1 VKIIKNPL
9 FRSGTKNQVSSVMDY
24 INADAPSAKLKQN
37 HPHELTPKSWTPC
50 PTKGV
55 LFYEQVQQ
63 AVQAKGS

>member
-1 VKIIKNPL
+1 MKNSPRVVGEL
-9 FRSGTKNQVSSVMDY
+9 V
-24 INADAPSAKLKQN
+24 ALEALAEAKKSKVQKQN

>member
-1 VKIIKNPL
+1 MNVCKESQAL
-9 FRSGTKNQVSSVMDY
+9 V
-24 INADAPSAKLKQN
+24 DAAPGKQEILKPPS
-37 HPHELTPKSWTPC
+37 ELTPKSWTLC

>member
-1 VKIIKNPL
+1 
-9 FRSGTKNQVSSVMDY
+9 MDY

>member
-1 VKIIKNPL
+1 MAKICAPNWINNDRVKKPP
-9 FRSGTKNQVSSVMDY
+9 F
-24 INADAPSAKLKQN
+24 
-37 HPHELTPKSWTPC
+37 ELTPKSWTLC

>member
-1 VKIIKNPL
+1 MKKPP
-9 FRSGTKNQVSSVMDY
+9 D
-24 INADAPSAKLKQN
+24 
-37 HPHELTPKSWTPC
+37 ELTPKSWTLC